1 MNLFRSKKKNLK
13 QEISDAALLDDFR
26 ASGDMQVLAEVYSR
40 YSHLLMGVGL
50 KYLKSEPDAQDAV
63 MEVFESL
70 AEKVRKFEIRDFSS
84 WIYQVMRNHCL
95 LQIRKNKA
103 KLDAQKIWKQDME
116 SEDFLHPEENEYVS
130 YANDQLFYLIDEL
143 SNEQQTCIKLFYLEQ
158 KCYQEVAEITGY
170 SLKNVK
176 SYLQNGKRNLQ
187 IKLKGKAG

>member
-1 MNLFRSKKKNLK
+1 MNLFRSKKKKLK
-13 QEISDAALLDDFR
+13 QENSDEELLNIFR
-26 ASGDMQVLAEVYSR
+26 ASGDMQVLAVVYSR

-84 WIYQVMRNHCL
+84 WVYQVMRNHCL

-103 KLDAQKIWKQDME
+103 KQNAQKIWKQDME
-116 SEDFLHPEENEYVS
+116 SEDFLHPEENES
-130 YANDQLFYLIDEL
+130 ENYATEMLFYLIDEL